1 MDIIIKKVCSKK
13 LLDIRSKVL
22 RNNSSHEYC
31 EFDGDNKKS
40 SIHIGA
46 YKDDKLVGGISIIKN
61 NSKHKDLKNCYQ
73 LRGMCVSDNFQ
84 NKGIGIKILKEAE
97 KLCRN
102 LNIDNIWM
110 NARKKAANFYLRSNY
125 IDLGIRYEIKGIG
138 LHYFLYKKLK

>member
-1 MDIIIKKVCSKK
+1 
-13 LLDIRSKVL
+13 
-22 RNNSSHEYC
+22 
-31 EFDGDNKKS
+31 
-40 SIHIGA
+40 
-46 YKDDKLVGGISIIKN
+46 
-61 NSKHKDLKNCYQ
+61 
-73 LRGMCVSDNFQ
+73 MCVSDNFQ